1 MNLQRLAILSFFAL
15 LFSMFGLCKAQE
27 NYPTPP
33 KNKFQ
38 LFYIQHNSNHNT
50 FVYEIDVNNE
60 KSPVK
65 VYRINY
71 ESKGEIN
78 ELSPIQRKYA
88 YGVNYLN
95 DRKTTFSLAAMKN
108 IPFELKSSNQKYF
121 TEILINNKKIIVE
134 RIFIHNDK
142 SSSGLKTKVDYI
154 MVYGKNASGKSVAEK
169 FVP

>member
-1 MNLQRLAILSFFAL
+1 MRQQTRQILSFFAL
-15 LFSMFGLCKAQE
+15 IFTMLGFCKAQE
-27 NYPTPP
+27 NYPIPP

-50 FVYEIDVNNE
+50 FVYEMDVNND
-60 KSPVK
+60 KSPIK
-65 VYRINY
+65 VYRIHY

-95 DRKTTFSLAAMKN
+95 ANKTTFSLAAMKN
-108 IPFELKSSNQKYF
+108 IPFELKSANQKYYA
-121 TEILINNKKIIVE
+121 EILINNKRIKVD

-142 SSSGLKTKVDYI
+142 NSSGLKIKVEYI
-154 MVYGKNASGKSVAEK
+154 MVYGKNAAGKSVAEK